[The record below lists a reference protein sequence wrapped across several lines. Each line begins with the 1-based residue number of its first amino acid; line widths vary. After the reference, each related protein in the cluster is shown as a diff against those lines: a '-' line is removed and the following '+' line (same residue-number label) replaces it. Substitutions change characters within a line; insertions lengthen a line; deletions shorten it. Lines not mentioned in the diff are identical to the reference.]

1 MAFTYL
7 CRECGAT
14 IAKLTLDNPFYN
26 MPKVAEFVKQILAG
40 NVSCPGC
47 GRVIGFSDV
56 ERQSVEV
63 KEEKK
68 PIVRMK

>member
-1 MAFTYL
+1 MTFTYL

-40 NVSCPGC
+40 NVSCPKC
-47 GRVIGFSDV
+47 GRTIRFSDV

-63 KEEKK
+63 IGEKQHG
-68 PIVRMK
+68 